1 MKKFGIAAMVAGGIG
16 AAAMGLAAPA
26 YAAPSDGV
34 GTHGSTS
41 QIEAPGSG
49 TPQAGDDS
57 VKIITT
63 RTAYLVLS

>member
-1 MKKFGIAAMVAGGIG
+1 MGMAALVAVGMG
-16 AAAMGLAAPA
+16 AAVMGLAAPA
-26 YAAPSDGV
+26 YASPSDGG

-41 QIEAPGSG
+41 QMEAPGSG

-57 VKIITT
+57 VKRITT